1 MRRILLDEN
10 VPEGVR
16 GQLPGFS
23 VVTVPE
29 MGWAGLTNGELL
41 ATAEQAGFDLMV
53 TGDKNLAHQQNLAK
67 RRIAIVALGTTHW
80 ATIRANPQPVQD
92 AVQAAMP
99 GSYAVVTFP
108 RPPLRRRSP
117 VQPPR

>member
-1 MRRILLDEN
+1 MRRVLLDQN
-10 VPEGVR
+10 VPLGVR
-16 GQLPGFS
+16 TILPGHEVQRAYHLGCAS
-23 VVTVPE
+23 
-29 MGWAGLTNGELL
+29 LSNGELL
-41 ATAEQAGFDLMV
+41 ATAERAGFDLMV

-67 RRIAIVALGTTHW
+67 RSIAIVALGTTHW

-99 GSYAVVTFP
+99 GGYAVVTFP